1 MDKLT
6 LYTSPSAF
14 PNPQRVRLLMHEK
27 GIAQHVEERV
37 LDMAPGGEQR
47 GWQHLKRNPWGETP
61 TLELPGGGYLAE
73 SVAIARYL
81 DESFPA
87 ASSVTKNHARS
98 RPRAQQASTSEP
110 RGGGR

>member
-47 GWQHLKRNPWGETP
+47 GWRHLKRNPWGETP
-61 TLELPGGGYLAE
+61 TLELP
-73 SVAIARYL
+73 VAVIW
-81 DESFPA
+81 
-87 ASSVTKNHARS
+87 
-98 RPRAQQASTSEP
+98 PRASQSRAFSTRASRAAKSWAKAHWSRHRT
-110 RGGGR
+110 